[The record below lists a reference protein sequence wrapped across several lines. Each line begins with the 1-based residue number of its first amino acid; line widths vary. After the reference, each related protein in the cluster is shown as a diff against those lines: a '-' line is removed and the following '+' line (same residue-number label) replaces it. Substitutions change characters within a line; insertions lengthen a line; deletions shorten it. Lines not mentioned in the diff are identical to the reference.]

1 MQSPAAVIFDCDG
14 VLVDS
19 EILAIE
25 VEIVLLAECGLFYAP
40 DEYRHRFLGLN
51 DAAFR
56 EALERDCLTRT
67 GKPLPEDFLH
77 RAHVQRW
84 DACQTQ
90 LVEVAGCG
98 VAVAALGLPK
108 AVASS
113 SGADFLRE
121 KLRLTG
127 LLEAFDPHVYSADL
141 VARAKPHPDVFL
153 HAAAALGV
161 APERCLAIEDSVNG
175 VLSARAAGMAVWG
188 FAGGGHM
195 DLAASARLIE
205 AGAERVVEGWDEAGA
220 RFAAFSE
227 TRSAL

>member
-1 MQSPAAVIFDCDG
+1 MLSADMSILPAAVIFDCDG

-25 VEIVLLAECGLFYAP
+25 IEIVLLAECGLTYEP
-40 DEYRHRFLGLN
+40 DEYRHRFLGMN

-56 EALERDCLTRT
+56 EALDADCRQRT
-67 GKPLPEDFLH
+67 GRALPADFID
-77 RAHVQRW
+77 RAHHRRW
-84 DACQTQ
+84 DACQSR
-90 LVEVAGCG
+90 LAEVAGCG
-98 VAVAALGLPK
+98 DAVAALALPK

-127 LLEAFDPHVYSADL
+127 LLDAFDPHVYSADL

-153 HAAAALGV
+153 HAAAQLGV
-161 APERCLAIEDSVNG
+161 DPGACLAIEDSVNG
-175 VLSARAAGMAVWG
+175 VRSARAAGMTVWG

-195 DLAASARLIE
+195 DDAAAARLVE
-205 AGAERVVEGWDEAGA
+205 AGAAEVVGCWAEAAG
-220 RFAAFSE
+220 RFAAF
-227 TRSAL
+227 